1 MALITGQKIAT
12 FYELFKDI
20 DVTFSKELIQVTGLV
35 TQQVHLKCASDF
47 WPCVIYSSSFQG
59 AKVVA
64 NVQSGIIQKLQK
76 TNNSVNLR
84 FCFKSSDSD
93 TPVTFFVT
101 ARVAGHTPYGG
112 SNDMALFTL
121 QYTQRPPDDLIEI
134 MGRVLEANINSAKR
148 KDERIALSP
157 EIIRKLKINAKEAA
171 VFIQKVPR
179 RCMLRDISFNGAKII
194 MLGVAKFLINREAA
208 LRIDFD
214 DPKESFLIPG
224 TFVRSEDVEGR
235 KELVALGL
243 DFKEPVSMGYK
254 MRLNDYL
261 STKVESRVE
270 PGTETQDSP

>member
-1 MALITGQKIAT
+1 MALITSQRIVN
-12 FYELFKDI
+12 FYELFKTI

-64 NVQSGIIQKLQK
+64 NAQSGLVQKLQK
-76 TNNSVNLR
+76 TNNSVSLR

-112 SNDMALFTL
+112 SNEMALFTL

-148 KDERIALSP
+148 KNDRIVLSP

-194 MLGVAKFLINREAA
+194 MLGVAKFLLNREAA
-208 LRIDFD
+208 LRLDFD

-224 TFVRSEDVEGR
+224 TFVRSEDVDGR

-261 STKVESRVE
+261 STKVESRVDVV
-270 PGTETQDSP
+270 TETPDPT